1 MVALNLITEGNANDE
16 SGQGVSPLDSK
27 NAALWEPY
35 PFYLGQPGH
44 LEYIR
49 T

>member
-35 PFYLGQPGH
+35 PF
-44 LEYIR
+44 
-49 T
+49 